1 MLTITVGPMFAGKTS
16 ALMREYE
23 ACAGKR
29 VIIDFNIGV
38 LDKCFRSTIKNHDN
52 KQMECVKAKQLYDTL
67 NIGEVY
73 GNFQISHEFIRYDF
87 ENAPDMFDIHDQVKF
102 SQHIFINEAQFF
114 PDLYKFVREFAHKNI
129 YLYGLDGDYK
139 REPIGD
145 LLNLIP
151 YSDSVLKLK
160 AKCVCGRPAIFT
172 HRESSE
178 EEQYA
183 PHATYVPNCRVC
195 YMKKK

>member
-16 ALMREYE
+16 ALMREYS
-23 ACAGKR
+23 ACNGKK

-52 KQMECVKAKQLYDTL
+52 KQLECIKAKQLYDTL
-67 NIGEVY
+67 NIGEVC
-73 GNFQISHEFIRYDF
+73 GNFQISHEFIRYDY
-87 ENAPDMFDIHDQVKF
+87 ENAPDMFDIHDAVKF

-114 PDLYKFVREFAHKNI
+114 PDLYKFVQEFSNKHI

-145 LLNLIP
+145 LLQLIP
-151 YSDSVLKLK
+151 YSDSVIKLT
-160 AKCVCGRPAIFT
+160 ARCECRQPAIYT

-183 PHATYVPNCRVC
+183 PHATYVPKCRVC

>member
-1 MLTITVGPMFAGKTS
+1 MLTLTIGPMYAGKTS
-16 ALMREYE
+16 ALMRDFT
-23 ACAGKR
+23 ACSGKK
-29 VIIDFNIGV
+29 VIIDFNIGLV
-38 LDKCFRSTIKNHDN
+38 DKCFRSTIKNHDDIEL
-52 KQMECVKAKQLYDTL
+52 ECIKAKQLYDTL
-67 NIGEVY
+67 DIGEVS
-73 GNFQISHEFIRYDF
+73 GNFQISHEFIRYDY
-87 ENAPDMFDIHDQVKF
+87 ENAPDMYDIHDQVKF

-114 PDLYKFVREFAHKNI
+114 PDLFRFVQQFSKKQIH
-129 YLYGLDGDYK
+129 LYGLDGDYK

-151 YSDSVLKLK
+151 YSDSVTKLR
-160 AKCVCGRPAIFT
+160 AKCVCGKDAIFT

-183 PHATYVPNCRVC
+183 PHANYVPNCRVC